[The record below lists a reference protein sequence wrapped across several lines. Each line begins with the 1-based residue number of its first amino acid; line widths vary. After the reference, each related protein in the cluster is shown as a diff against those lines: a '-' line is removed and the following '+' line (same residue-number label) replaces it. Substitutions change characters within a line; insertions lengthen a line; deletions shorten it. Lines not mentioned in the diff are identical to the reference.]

1 MKTEYL
7 TPGDG
12 FVDVKLARAIE
23 VAGVKTSV
31 VRMREPTVADQETAG
46 AIQGTDATREI
57 VTFANL
63 CTLAPDEIRS
73 MTMRDYKRLQA
84 AYVSFID

>member
-1 MKTEYL
+1 MNEFLK
-7 TPGDG
+7 PGDG
-12 FVDVKLARAIE
+12 FVDVELKTAIT

-46 AIQGTDATREI
+46 SIQGSDATREI

-63 CTLAPDEIRS
+63 CTLAPDEIRG
-73 MTMRDYKRLQA
+73 MTMRDYKRLQT